1 MRLRTCV
8 AAVGAAVIAAA
19 HSYGSLRAQTQQQVD
34 ACEGKGNLPLDTVI
48 SGCTAL
54 IQSGNY
60 RGRDL
65 STVFVTRATAYQREG
80 QLERA
85 IQDYDEAIRLDPSS
99 ATAYYN
105 RGVAYG
111 IKGEWD
117 RAIEDYN
124 QALRHHPNDAAAF
137 RSRGL
142 AYQEKSNLIA
152 PSGTS
157 TKRSGLIRMMQRP
170 LPTALVFT
178 CVQMRSTTPSATTTR
193 PCVSVRT
200 MR

>member
-1 MRLRTCV
+1 MRLRTCA

-111 IKGEWD
+111 TKGDWD

-142 AYQEKSNLIA
+142 AYQEKKQPDRAIQDFDQAVRLDPNDATAFAYLNRPGFVGGSN
-152 PSGTS
+152 S
-157 TKRSGLIRMMQRP
+157 
-170 LPTALVFT
+170 
-178 CVQMRSTTPSATTTR
+178 
-193 PCVSVRT
+193 
-200 MR
+200 